1 MTNVSL
7 AKKIAEEIILMLRN
21 LMTGKMSVLNLTRL
35 RADQRSPEDGIKCT
49 TLWLAVASLCV
60 LKDDHVEGLNS
71 GEWGDFHRTGE
82 ISLKPVHISPAL
94 LSPGGCRLSTMKI

>member
-35 RADQRSPEDGIKCT
+35 RADQRSSSAPP
-49 TLWLAVASLCV
+49 
-60 LKDDHVEGLNS
+60 S
-71 GEWGDFHRTGE
+71 GWPWPRSVSSKMITWRVSTAESGA
-82 ISLKPVHISPAL
+82 ISTEQERSH
-94 LSPGGCRLSTMKI
+94 